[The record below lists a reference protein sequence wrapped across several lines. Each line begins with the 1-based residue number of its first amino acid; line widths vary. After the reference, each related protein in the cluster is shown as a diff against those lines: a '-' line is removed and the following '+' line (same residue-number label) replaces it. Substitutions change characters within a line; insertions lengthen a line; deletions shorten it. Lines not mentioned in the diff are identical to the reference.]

1 MAKKICSH
9 CVTEPY
15 LNQCILEEGKMN
27 KCSFCKNEGRT
38 FDLEKI
44 TRMVKSTLKR
54 HFERTAS
61 EPTDRENLIQ
71 NLLKE
76 EWERK
81 GEKLQN
87 IIEDQFRI
95 RYEAAQ
101 EIADDLIESEN
112 HLNDYDSGENF
123 DDEPHYIEKEI
134 TDGQWSSE
142 WDQFTNILKTES
154 RFFNQ
159 KLESFLASIF
169 ENLNSI
175 ITSNSQSVLTKIG
188 PNKEIKSLYRA
199 RVFQSR
205 DKLLHAL
212 EKPEIHLG
220 PPPSEYASDGRMNAR
235 GISVFYGATD
245 KETAIAEVRPPT
257 NSTVAVAKF
266 NLVRTLQLLDLRNLE
281 KTTERISIF
290 SPQYQEKM
298 EKAKF
303 LSKLSSMLTRP
314 IMPDDEVFEYLPTQA
329 IADYLSSQT
338 NIDIDGIIFPS
349 VQGEGTNIVLF
360 KKSSKVNS
368 YKLPTG
374 TETEVRDY
382 EDHEYGGWSNYSI
395 IDWVPKTINTKKRIT
410 PKSKIKGLENGALE
424 IDMESIEIHDIG
436 KVKYPT
442 ISHRV
447 NRKRIEDPYIE
458 TGSQRLRP

>member
-1 MAKKICSH
+1 MVKKICLN

-15 LNQCILEEGKMN
+15 LIQLIQKEEKLG
-27 KCSFCKNEGRT
+27 KCSFCEAKNLT
-38 FDLEKI
+38 YNFNKI
-44 TRMVKSTLKR
+44 SKKVKVAIKK
-54 HFERTAS
+54 HFEKTANG
-61 EPTDRENLIQ
+61 PTDREVLIQ
-71 NLLKE
+71 NFLKE

-81 GEKLQN
+81 GEKLQD
-87 IIEDQFRI
+87 IIEDQFGI
-95 RYEAAQ
+95 CYEAAK
-101 EIADDLIESEN
+101 EITHEFTEEDDHILY
-112 HLNDYDSGENF
+112 DYDGEDF
-123 DDEPHYIEKEI
+123 DDAPHYIKKEI
-134 TDGQWSSE
+134 DDGPWSAE

-159 KLESFLASIF
+159 KLESFLRSIF
-169 ENLNSI
+169 KDLNSI
-175 ITSNSQSVLTKIG
+175 VTTDNKSVLTKAG
-188 PNKEIKSLYRA
+188 PNEEIKSLYRA

-205 DKLLHAL
+205 DKLFHAL

-257 NSTVAVAKF
+257 NSTAAVAKF

-338 NIDIDGIIFPS
+338 NINIDGIIFPS
-349 VQGEGTNIVLF
+349 VQGDGTNIVLF

-368 YKLPTG
+368 YKLPIG
-374 TETEVRDY
+374 TETEVNDY
-382 EDHEYGGWSNYSI
+382 EDHEDGGWRTYSI
-395 IDWVPKTINTKKRIT
+395 IDWVPTTKKEKKKNT
-410 PKSKIKGLENGALE
+410 PISSVVDLGNGALE
-424 IDMESIEIHDIG
+424 IDIESIEIHDIG

-447 NRKRIEDPYIE
+447 NRKRIEDPYI
-458 TGSQRLRP
+458 